1 MKIAV
6 CAKSQGMESIADDRF
21 GRAEYYVIFDT
32 GERASETVENSA
44 KGEPAGAG
52 GSAVRLLSKHDVE
65 VVLVP
70 ELGPKAVDAVNGF
83 EMKAYRYAEKKTVRE
98 TIEAYQA
105 GALQQIETSTTKSKS
120 GLRRA

>member
-6 CAKSQGMESIADDRF
+6 CAKTEGMESVVDDRF

-32 GERASETVENSA
+32 NKLVGETVENSA

-52 GSAVRLLSKHDVE
+52 GSAVRLLSNHNVE
-65 VVLVP
+65 VILVP

-83 EMKAYRYAEKKTVRE
+83 EMKAYRYADRKTVRE
-98 TIEAYQA
+98 TIAAYQA
-105 GALQQIETSTTKSKS
+105 GGLQQIETSTTRSKS

>member
-32 GERASETVENSA
+32 NSLVAETVENTA
-44 KGEPAGAG
+44 KNESAGAG
-52 GSAVRLLSKHDVE
+52 GSAVRLLSKSNVE

-83 EMKAYRYAEKKTVRE
+83 EIKAYRYADRKTVRE

-105 GALQQIETSTTKSKS
+105 GQLQQIETSTTKSHS
-120 GLRRA
+120 GLRRV

>member
-32 GERASETVENSA
+32 DSRASDTVENAA
-44 KGEPAGAG
+44 KNESAGAG
-52 GSAVRLLSKHDVE
+52 GSAVRLLSKQGVE

-83 EMKAYRYAEKKTVRE
+83 EMKAYRYVDRKTVRE
-98 TIEAYQA
+98 TIAAFQA
-105 GALQQIETSTTKSKS
+105 DDLQQIETSTTRSHS

>member
-6 CAKSQGMESIADDRF
+6 CAKEKGMESIADDRF

-32 GERASETVENSA
+32 DERGSETVENTA

-83 EMKAYRYAEKKTVRE
+83 EMKAFRYADRKTVRE
-98 TIEAYQA
+98 TIAAYQA
-105 GALQQIETSTTKSKS
+105 GDLQQIETSTTKSHS